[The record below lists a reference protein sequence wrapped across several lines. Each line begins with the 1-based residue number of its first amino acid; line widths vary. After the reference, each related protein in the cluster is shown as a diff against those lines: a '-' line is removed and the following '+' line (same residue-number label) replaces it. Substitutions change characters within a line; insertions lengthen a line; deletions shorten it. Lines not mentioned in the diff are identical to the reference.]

1 MIGDFYGDGNRY
13 RGVTMVNPSVLTITF
28 CETIIIEP
36 EETDGAFEIKD
47 GEDDNGSGGKIV

>member
-13 RGVTMVNPSVLTITF
+13 RCVLMSDPSVMTITI

-36 EETDGAFEIKD
+36 ADEE
-47 GEDDNGSGGKIV
+47 